1 MLIMHGEQYGG
12 VTMMQRSNI
21 AYGLLQHLAEI
32 AWDQG
37 RVAEAQRMSA
47 WVDAAMLEDL
57 RQGEGRQVGTDEVP
71 LILAADGAEN
81 RRLAAGVDMPA
92 VQAEPCAVPAA
103 GKQGVV
109 L

>member
-21 AYGLLQHLAEI
+21 AYGLLQRRAEI

-37 RVAEAQRMSA
+37 CMAEAQRMSA
-47 WVDAAMLEDL
+47 WVDAAMLERL

-71 LILAADGAEN
+71 LILAADGAEH
-81 RRLAAGVDMPA
+81 RRLAACVDVSA
-92 VQAEPCAVPAA
+92 VQAEPRGIHAA
-103 GKQGVV
+103 GEQGVV

>member
-71 LILAADGAEN
+71 LVVAADGAEH
-81 RRLAAGVDMPA
+81 RSLAAGVDMAA
-92 VQAEPCAVPAA
+92 VQAEPRGIPAA
-103 GKQGVV
+103 GEQGVV

>member
-47 WVDAAMLEDL
+47 WVDAAMLERL

-71 LILAADGAEN
+71 LVVAADGAEH
-81 RRLAAGVDMPA
+81 RSLAAGVDMAA
-92 VQAEPCAVPAA
+92 VQAEPRGIPAA
-103 GKQGVV
+103 GEQGVV